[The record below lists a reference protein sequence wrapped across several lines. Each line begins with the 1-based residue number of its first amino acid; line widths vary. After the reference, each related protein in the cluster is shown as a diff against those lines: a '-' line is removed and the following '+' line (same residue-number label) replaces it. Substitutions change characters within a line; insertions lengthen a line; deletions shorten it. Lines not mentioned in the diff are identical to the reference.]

1 MEHHS
6 TSPGSA
12 NPVTSKHT
20 GKLNGAADFLK
31 ASYISRWCIVNT
43 TKQQSIAEHMYRVWV
58 LVRAWGSDCGLST
71 AEIQSAAE
79 LALTHDLAEIRL
91 GDIPTPVKQNAL
103 IKAELDSMEEEIFVT
118 LPVSPKVKQFVKGC
132 DIAEAIL
139 FLKAHGVGR
148 HAYEVRE
155 LLATQL
161 WAKLDGAPFYQIF
174 YDRFTDTFADT

>member
-12 NPVTSKHT
+12 SPATDRHT
-20 GKLNGAADFLK
+20 GPLRGATDFLK

-43 TKQQSIAEHMYRVWV
+43 TKQQSIAEHMYRVWA
-58 LVRAWGSDCGLST
+58 LVRAWGPTCGLNT
-71 AEIQSAAE
+71 AEMAAAAE

-103 IKAELDSMEEEIFVT
+103 IKQQLDEMEEEIFST
-118 LPVSPKVKQFVKGC
+118 IPVSPKVKQFVKGC

-139 FLKAHGVGR
+139 F
-148 HAYEVRE
+148 
-155 LLATQL
+155 
-161 WAKLDGAPFYQIF
+161 
-174 YDRFTDTFADT
+174 